1 MKLHQLFCILP
12 LLPLFPLLGCSGGGS
27 EPDTGPPEADT
38 SAPVLFLDGDAF
50 AETGHPYQARV
61 MLGMSSQPQQPGS
74 VQALAGMS
82 AKPTYQL
89 LEGPDGL
96 GLDPLSG
103 LITWVPSPTQV
114 GIQQLRIQATL
125 QNEMFEESLQIPVQ
139 GMSLA
144 GSAFVDSRLGGV
156 VIADATGSAI
166 QGSRIIIPPGAM
178 AADAEVEILAIT
190 HAATLPKTA
199 LGIEINPSQQFSAP
213 VTVELHYTDSW
224 LAALGVTSESNIA
237 LFHQDEATGQWFMLP
252 TTVDAQANT
261 LRAQTTHF
269 SSFAAFWKDIGQ
281 TIDGATQELGE
292 LLNQILG
299 DMDTAIQSP
308 EQFFWL
314 WPLLNQPRELV
325 VVKGNGFRRDQKN
338 ALLVHGLLSKD
349 SNFPQ
354 LKAWAETHYDNVIFY
369 NYPSGK
375 SIRSNAAWLANELT
389 IRALTDAD
397 QQGLFA
403 CIDVYGHSMG
413 GLVSRAAVEDY
424 NLPQCRALTP
434 FVNVTTLGTPH
445 LGGNFLELAHLLE
458 AAMQAPIVDGIRDMV
473 PGSPFLQF
481 LNSGL
486 GRGWIKYHAI
496 AGNLAF
502 NNDGAVS
509 VASAIP
515 ANILSPTSQAI
526 FDGQGHSDLHENIMT
541 NGVGLHIQQHVRPAR
556 CAPEMLRF
564 GGESFALAYDGSDAV
579 IQATAQL
586 RRDPDFFLP
595 PAFGICAVW
604 EPISYEGWCRDVRV
618 IKSLSYIDG
627 EAFPHLA
634 SAREQLLDMGAI
646 NVPQAESD
654 WFLEQPGQT
663 FMFHRIEND
672 LGSCFSMHPP
682 QYQLWFRVG
691 GIDEP
696 IFQIG
701 PF

>member
-1 MKLHQLFCILP
+1 
-12 LLPLFPLLGCSGGGS
+12 
-27 EPDTGPPEADT
+27 
-38 SAPVLFLDGDAF
+38 
-50 AETGHPYQARV
+50 
-61 MLGMSSQPQQPGS
+61 MLGLASPPQQPGS

-82 AKPTYQL
+82 KEPTYQL
-89 LEGPDGL
+89 LDGPDGL
-96 GLDPLSG
+96 ELDPRSG

-114 GIQQLRIQATL
+114 GIQLLRVRATL
-125 QNEMFEESLQIPVQ
+125 QSEMSEESLQIPVQ

-144 GSAFVDSRLGGV
+144 GSAFVDSQLGGV

-166 QGSRIIIPPGAM
+166 QGSRIIIPAGAM

-190 HAATLPKTA
+190 HAVTLPKTA

-237 LFHQDEATGQWFMLP
+237 LFHQDEVTGQWCMLP

-269 SSFAAFWKDIGQ
+269 SSFAAFWKDIDQ
-281 TIDGATQELGE
+281 TIDSATQELGE
-292 LLNQILG
+292 LLDQIMGEL
-299 DMDTAIQSP
+299 DTAIQSP

-349 SNFPQ
+349 SKLPQ
-354 LKAWAETHYDNVIFY
+354 LKAWAETQYDNVIFY
-369 NYPSGK
+369 NYPSSK

-389 IRALTDAD
+389 IRAQSDAH
-397 QQGLFA
+397 QQGLYS
-403 CIDVYGHSMG
+403 CIDVYAHSMG
-413 GLVSRAAVEDY
+413 GLVARAAVEDY
-424 NLPQCRALTP
+424 NLPQCRVLTP

-458 AAMQAPIVDGIRDMV
+458 TAMQAPMVDGLRDMV

-481 LNSGL
+481 LNGGL

-496 AGNLAF
+496 AGNWGF
-502 NNDGAVS
+502 NNDGLVS

-515 ANILSPTSQAI
+515 ASILSPTSQAV

-541 NGVGLHIQQHVRPAR
+541 NGVGLHIQQHVQPAR
-556 CAPEMLRF
+556 CAPDLLRF
-564 GGESFALAYDGSDAV
+564 GGETFALATNDSEAV
-579 IQATAQL
+579 IEATAQL
-586 RRDPDFFLP
+586 QRDPEFFLP
-595 PAFGICAVW
+595 PGTPVQAVW
-604 EPISYEGWCRDVRV
+604 EPIHRDGWCGDVV
-618 IKSLSYIDG
+618 SKTLAYFDAD
-627 EAFPHLA
+627 AFPNA
-634 SAREQLLDMGAI
+634 AEFRELLLNVGLI
-646 NVPQAESD
+646 NTPWVSDD
-654 WFLEQPGQT
+654 WFVEQPGRT
-663 FMFHRIEND
+663 FLFHRIEDD
-672 LGSCFSMHPP
+672 LGSCYSTNPP

-691 GIDEP
+691 NIDEP
-696 IFQIG
+696 VFQIG